1 MMQMELSH
9 RGSDQPIKRWEE
21 DYQLVDNGG
30 LFQEYLE
37 MGKSSN
43 FFFILEFRGLTL
55 IDVETFVMIIIC
67 HFFSLFGRCSYAV
80 WFYHDFRGCIPF
92 GSGLC
97 PAQ

>member
-43 FFFILEFRGLTL
+43 FFFYFR
-55 IDVETFVMIIIC
+55 I
-67 HFFSLFGRCSYAV
+67 
-80 WFYHDFRGCIPF
+80 
-92 GSGLC
+92 
-97 PAQ
+97 